1 MQSYFVKN
9 VNSNGG
15 HESGMWPHDKT
26 KGVSLK
32 MRKTK
37 NSVLGVVAASVMM
50 LSAPAFAGSHSVP
63 KLPCDTAQLIVPW
76 KAGGGTQVLYAL
88 VEKTISELDTPY
100 KLKVV
105 TVPGQGGNKGAKQAA
120 KAAPDGCTLF
130 AIHQSAITSFL
141 NGRIDFHYN
150 GFEPV
155 ANVTITP
162 DIIGASA
169 NAPFNTIDEMAA
181 YAKANPGEVT
191 AGATFGSTSHFIWLL
206 LEKTMGIKL
215 KLVPYDGTAERMNAL
230 LSGAITLGAVNVAS
244 GKKHL
249 QAGTIKALAIASDDR
264 DRQIPDVPTL
274 KESGYDMSFAL
285 ERGIVAPKG
294 TPKEVI
300 DMWAGIIKQA
310 VDDPGLQKAMD
321 ATGTGLRFQGPA
333 EFKAYAE
340 KLYNDYEAVAIE
352 IGMYK
357 K

>member
-1 MQSYFVKN
+1 M
-9 VNSNGG
+9 
-15 HESGMWPHDKT
+15 
-26 KGVSLK
+26 LK
-32 MRKTK
+32 SRL
-37 NSVLGVVAASVMM
+37 SILGAAAASLM
-50 LSAPAFAGSHSVP
+50 LASSVAQAGSHSVP

-88 VEKTISELDTPY
+88 VEKTISEMDTPY
-100 KLKVV
+100 NLKVI

-150 GFEPV
+150 GFDTV
-155 ANVTITP
+155 ANVTVTP

-169 NAPFNTIDEMAA
+169 DAPFNTIQEMAA
-181 YAKANPGEVT
+181 YAKANPGKVT

-206 LEKTMGIKL
+206 LEKKMGIKL
-215 KLVPYDGTAERMNAL
+215 NLVPYDGTAERMNAL

-249 QAGTIKALAIASDDR
+249 QAGTIKPLAIAADSR
-264 DRQIPDVPTL
+264 DKQIPDVPTL
-274 KESGYDMSFAL
+274 MEAGFDMTFAL

-294 TPKEVI
+294 TPREVI

-310 VDDPGLQKAMD
+310 VDNPSLQAAMD
-321 ATGTGLRFQGPA
+321 AKGTGLRFQGPD
-333 EFKAYAE
+333 EFRAYAN
-340 KLYNDYEAVAIE
+340 KIYSDYEAVAIE

>member
-1 MQSYFVKN
+1 ML
-9 VNSNGG
+9 NSRL
-15 HESGMWPHDKT
+15 SI
-26 KGVSLK
+26 
-32 MRKTK
+32 
-37 NSVLGVVAASVMM
+37 LGAAAASLM
-50 LSAPAFAGSHSVP
+50 LATSVAQAGSHSVP

-76 KAGGGTQVLYAL
+76 APGGGTQVLYAL
-88 VEKTISELDTPY
+88 VEKTVNEMDTPY
-100 KLKVV
+100 NMKVI

-120 KAAPDGCTLF
+120 KAKPDGCTLF

-150 GFEPV
+150 GFDTI
-155 ANVTITP
+155 ANVTVTP

-169 NAPFNTIDEMAA
+169 DAPFNTIQEMAA
-181 YAKANPGEVT
+181 YAKANPGKVT

-206 LEKTMGIKL
+206 LEKTLGIKL
-215 KLVPYDGTAERMNAL
+215 NLVPYDGTAERMNAL

-249 QAGTIKALAIASDDR
+249 EAGTIKPLAIAADDR
-264 DRQIPDVPTL
+264 DKAIPDVPTL
-274 KESGYDMSFAL
+274 KELGYDMTFAL

-294 TPKEVI
+294 TPREII

-310 VDDPGLQKAMD
+310 VDNPSLQAAMD
-321 ATGTGLRFQGPA
+321 AKGTGLRFQGPDD
-333 EFKAYAE
+333 FRAYAD
-340 KLYNDYEAVAIE
+340 KIYSDYEAVAIE

>member
-1 MQSYFVKN
+1 M
-9 VNSNGG
+9 
-15 HESGMWPHDKT
+15 
-26 KGVSLK
+26 LK
-32 MRKTK
+32 SRL
-37 NSVLGVVAASVMM
+37 SILGAVAASVMM
-50 LSAPAFAGSHSVP
+50 ASSVAQAGSHSVP

-76 KAGGGTQVLYAL
+76 KPGGGTQVLYAL
-88 VEKTISELDTPY
+88 VEKTISEMDTPY
-100 KLKVV
+100 NLKVV

-120 KAAPDGCTLF
+120 KAKPDGCTLF

-150 GFEPV
+150 GFDTV
-155 ANVTITP
+155 ANVTVTP

-169 NAPFNTIDEMAA
+169 DAPFKTIQEMAS
-181 YAKANPGEVT
+181 YAKANPGKVS

-206 LEKTMGIKL
+206 LEKKMGIKL
-215 KLVPYDGTAERMNAL
+215 NLVPYDGTAERMNAL

-249 QAGTIKALAIASDDR
+249 QAGTIMPLAIAADGR
-264 DRQIPDVPTL
+264 DKQIPDVPTL
-274 KESGYDMSFAL
+274 KESGYDMTFAL

-294 TPKEVI
+294 TPRDVI

-310 VDDPGLQKAMD
+310 VDNPKLQAAMD
-321 ATGTGLRFQGPA
+321 AKGTGLRYQGPD
-333 EFKAYAE
+333 EFRAYAD
-340 KLYNDYEAVAIE
+340 KIYNDYESVAIE

>member
-1 MQSYFVKN
+1 M
-9 VNSNGG
+9 
-15 HESGMWPHDKT
+15 
-26 KGVSLK
+26 LK
-32 MRKTK
+32 SRL
-37 NSVLGVVAASVMM
+37 SILGAAAASLM
-50 LSAPAFAGSHSVP
+50 LASSVAQAGSHSVP

-88 VEKTISELDTPY
+88 VEKTISEMDTPY
-100 KLKVV
+100 NLKVI

-150 GFEPV
+150 GFDTV
-155 ANVTITP
+155 ANVTVTP

-169 NAPFNTIDEMAA
+169 DAPFNTIQEMAA
-181 YAKANPGEVT
+181 YAKANPGKVS

-206 LEKTMGIKL
+206 LEKTLGIKL
-215 KLVPYDGTAERMNAL
+215 NLVPYDGTAERMNAL

-249 QAGTIKALAIASDDR
+249 QAGTIKPLAIAADDR
-264 DRQIPDVPTL
+264 DKAIPDVPTL
-274 KESGYDMSFAL
+274 KEAGYDMTFAL

-294 TPKEVI
+294 TPREVI

-310 VDDPGLQKAMD
+310 VDNPSLQAAMD
-321 ATGTGLRFQGPA
+321 AKGTGLRFQGPD
-333 EFKAYAE
+333 EFRAYAD
-340 KLYNDYEAVAIE
+340 KIYSDYEAVAIE